1 MKKKKVL
8 IVDDDHGIRESL
20 RDLLLLEQ
28 YECVVAE
35 TGTKGLYLLNQE
47 QPDIVVLD
55 LQLPDMSGFQFCQ
68 MFKKDDSLRHIP
80 VMMITARF
88 TESHDKI
95 QGFDLGADEYFT
107 KPFDPVLFIARLK
120 SILRA
125 FEPSKVSAPDQ
136 PLLTAHH

>member
-28 YECVVAE
+28 YECVVAD

-80 VMMITARF
+80 
-88 TESHDKI
+88 E
-95 QGFDLGADEYFT
+95 DLVVDAVIE
-107 KPFDPVLFIARLK
+107 AWQNR
-120 SILRA
+120 SR
-125 FEPSKVSAPDQ
+125 
-136 PLLTAHH
+136 